1 MKQII
6 IFLILVFS
14 GSFCFSQTIFDLEKI
29 KKETL
34 DTTASSTFTYNS
46 LVEVFN
52 NNPSLLDISKGT
64 IIYYGKLFREGYK
77 PYKFDFKEIELSKLI
92 SKKKY
97 KRAIVVGEE
106 IIRRDPSNLKILKE
120 LFVCYKKVGF
130 NDKANITEIKLGLLV
145 SSILA
150 QGSGQ
155 LKENTLK
162 IISVG
167 DEYTMMRVL
176 GISGISRNSVMTG
189 QSTFDTWKAK
199 DPKGKRIDFFVEL
212 LINLQ
217 ALPNFEK

>member
-1 MKQII
+1 MKHVI
-6 IFLILVFS
+6 IFLILIVQ
-14 GSFCFSQTIFDLEKI
+14 GSLSFSQNVFDLEKI

-52 NNPSLLDISKGT
+52 TNPSLLDISKGAV
-64 IIYYGKLFREGYK
+64 IYYGKLFRKDYK
-77 PYKFDFKEIELSKLI
+77 PYKFDLKEIEFSKLI

-97 KRAIVVGEE
+97 KRAIAVGEE
-106 IIRRDPSNLKILKE
+106 IIKKDPANLEILEK
-120 LFVCYKKVGF
+120 LFVCYKKVGL

-167 DEYTMMRVL
+167 DEYTIMRAL

-199 DPKGKRIDFFVEL
+199 DSKGKRIDFFVEL

-217 ALPNFEK
+217 APPNFDK